1 MTTLFRV
8 VLNTGMMYVKTILTM
23 GITLYSTRIILN
35 ELGASDFGI
44 FNVVAGVI
52 AMLSF
57 LKTASTTSVRRFLA
71 DAMGKGDMDSLITIF
86 SESIKVHLTFAICFV
101 AFFEV
106 LSIYLFNGFLNIAPN
121 RMIAAYVVYQCTL
134 FSTFFSILAIPY
146 ASAINSHEDIFVLSI
161 IYIIDSFAK
170 LAIAV
175 YLKYTLFDK
184 LIVYGSLL
192 ALTYSLHIII
202 LWWYCHAHY
211 NECKAPIRHD
221 KILRNKIIS
230 FSGWST
236 LSNVS
241 SVLTI
246 QGSVILVNVFGGTI
260 INAAYGIA
268 NQVNAQIRFFA
279 ASLLQA
285 IEPQIMKS
293 HGANDEERMC
303 RLSLTASKLSF
314 FLISFFSIPLIV
326 RMEFVLKI
334 WLNDVPFYTTDFC
347 RIILATSI
355 IGMLSMGLQS
365 GIYAK
370 GNIELYQILIGI
382 VQILALPISYFSL
395 KNGSSIFIV
404 IHALLLVECII
415 FVVRIVLARKYISIN
430 LKNFLIEDVVPEIL
444 SVLLVFYA
452 TLQISDIMD
461 NTIIGTFFLFVFS
474 FSIYAIL
481 FWLLIVNKHE
491 KAILKSMFYIIK
503 NRLKHNEKE

>member
-1 MTTLFRV
+1 
-8 VLNTGMMYVKTILTM
+8 
-23 GITLYSTRIILN
+23 
-35 ELGASDFGI
+35 
-44 FNVVAGVI
+44 
-52 AMLSF
+52 
-57 LKTASTTSVRRFLA
+57 
-71 DAMGKGDMDSLITIF
+71 
-86 SESIKVHLTFAICFV
+86 
-101 AFFEV
+101 
-106 LSIYLFNGFLNIAPN
+106 
-121 RMIAAYVVYQCTL
+121 MI
-134 FSTFFSILAIPY
+134 
-146 ASAINSHEDIFVLSI
+146 
-161 IYIIDSFAK
+161 
-170 LAIAV
+170 
-175 YLKYTLFDK
+175 
-184 LIVYGSLL
+184 
-192 ALTYSLHIII
+192 
-202 LWWYCHAHY
+202 
-211 NECKAPIRHD
+211 
-221 KILRNKIIS
+221 
-230 FSGWST
+230 
-236 LSNVS
+236 
-241 SVLTI
+241 
-246 QGSVILVNVFGGTI
+246 
-260 INAAYGIA
+260 
-268 NQVNAQIRFFA
+268 
-279 ASLLQA
+279 
-285 IEPQIMKS
+285 
-293 HGANDEERMC
+293 
-303 RLSLTASKLSF
+303 
-314 FLISFFSIPLIV
+314 
-326 RMEFVLKI
+326 
-334 WLNDVPFYTTDFC
+334 PFYTTDFC